1 MQRSTID
8 AVGQG
13 CEACACVGAVVVST
27 VVGAAFVVVVVVVAV
42 VALLSPITKVSI
54 AKHHVYSHEIAEPA
68 TLLAELMSRGSGS

>member
-27 VVGAAFVVVVVVVAV
+27 VVGAAFVVVVVVAV

-68 TLLAELMSRGSGS
+68 TLRAELMSRGSGS